1 MPPSPPLPSP
11 CFYVQGEAHVW
22 LYNNETKICK

>member
-1 MPPSPPLPSP
+1 MPPPLPSP
-11 CFYVQGEAHVW
+11 CLYVQGEAHVW